1 MIRSLLKFIHLFDIL
16 KLFLIL
22 ALGFAA
28 AATYANADSNNES
41 SAEGKAA
48 QYQAGMDAAIAMLL
62 SNEPHAVSHFVDSQL
77 HSDVLQSFGGD
88 GRERYIG
95 YLSAE
100 KRFHGAFSLL
110 SLLPI
115 TPEQRYYEAKLHSHN
130 TELDYTLRLGF
141 SAEAPFKVST
151 ISLNYR
157 TVATDKAL
165 ARLSQQQV
173 VSELS
178 GYIDRLAGRGLFSG
192 TVLLADQ
199 QGVIY
204 QTAKGMADL
213 RYQVKNNTDTKFNL
227 ASMNKMFTAVSVL
240 QLVAEKKLALDDK
253 LINYVDRELFA
264 AGDFDSITIA
274 QLLTHTAGLG
284 WPNYP
289 DMSQNKLRNLNDH
302 RPFLKHLP
310 LNSPPGSRFSYSNEG
325 MLLLGMVIEAV
336 SGKSYDDYVQQHI
349 YAKAGMPNS
358 GNFDI
363 DGVTPNMAMGY
374 GYSQQLQSMQTN
386 WFIAGIKGSPAGGG
400 YSTIND
406 LYQFATAL
414 TQYQLLPRALT
425 EAAYSAK
432 PELNSAWY
440 GYGFSVQTNSHGR
453 VVGHSGA
460 FIGVS
465 SAMQIYLDKGY
476 TLVVLSNR
484 DFASEPVVAMADSLL
499 SRL

>member
-1 MIRSLLKFIHLFDIL
+1 MIRSLLKFIHLFDML
-16 KLFLIL
+16 KLFLTL

-28 AATYANADSNNES
+28 AATYANTVGDTDN

-62 SNEPHAVSHFVDSQL
+62 SNEPHAVSYFVDSQL

-95 YLSAE
+95 YLGAE
-100 KRFHGAFSLL
+100 KRFHGGFSLL
-110 SLLPI
+110 SLQPM

-157 TVATDKAL
+157 TVAADKAL
-165 ARLSQQQV
+165 AKLSQQQV
-173 VSELS
+173 VSELA

-199 QGVIY
+199 QGVLY

-253 LINYVDRELFA
+253 LIKYLDRELFA
-264 AGDFDSITIA
+264 AGDFDNITIA

-374 GYSQQLQSMQTN
+374 SYSQQLQSMQTN

-414 TQYQLLPRALT
+414 TQYQLLPKALT

-453 VVGHSGA
+453 IVGHSGA

-465 SAMQIYLDKGY
+465 SAMRIYLDKGY

-484 DFASEPVVAMADSLL
+484 DFASEPVMAMADRLL
-499 SRL
+499 GRL

>member
-1 MIRSLLKFIHLFDIL
+1 MIRSLLKFIQLFDML

-28 AATYANADSNNES
+28 AAACANTVGGTDNGAQSI
-41 SAEGKAA
+41 AA

-62 SNEPHAVSHFVDSQL
+62 SNEPQAVSHFVDSQL
-77 HSDVLQSFGGD
+77 HSDVLHSFGGE

-95 YLSAE
+95 YLNAE

-110 SLLPI
+110 SLLPM
-115 TPEQRYYEAKLHSHN
+115 TPQQRYYEAKLRSHN

-157 TVATDKAL
+157 AVAADKAL
-165 ARLSQQQV
+165 AKLSQQQV
-173 VSELS
+173 VSELA
-178 GYIDRLAGRGLFSG
+178 GYIDRLAGRELFSG

-199 QGVIY
+199 QGVLY

-213 RYQVKNNTDTKFNL
+213 RYQVKNTTDTKFNL

-253 LINYVDRELFA
+253 LTKYVDRELFA
-264 AGDFDSITIA
+264 DGDFDNITIA

-284 WPNYP
+284 WPDYP
-289 DMSQNKLRNLNDH
+289 DMSQNKLRNLHDH
-302 RPFLKHLP
+302 RALLKHLP
-310 LNSPPGSRFSYSNEG
+310 LNSSPGSRFSYSNEG

-336 SGKSYDDYVQQHI
+336 SGQRYDDYVQQQI
-349 YAKAGMPNS
+349 YAKAGMTNS

-363 DGVTPNMAMGY
+363 DGVTPNIAMGY
-374 GYSQQLQSMQTN
+374 AYSPQLQSMQAN
-386 WFIAGIKGSPAGGG
+386 WFIASIKGSPAGGG

-414 TQYQLLPRALT
+414 TQYQLIPKDLT

-432 PELNSAWY
+432 PELNSANY
-440 GYGFSVQTNSHGR
+440 GYGFSVRANQNGR
-453 VVGHSGA
+453 IVGHSGD

-465 SAMQIYLDKGY
+465 SAMRIYLDKGY
-476 TLVVLSNR
+476 TLIVLANR
-484 DFASEPVVAMADSLL
+484 DFASEPVMAMADSLL
-499 SRL
+499 GRL

>member
-1 MIRSLLKFIHLFDIL
+1 ML

-22 ALGFAA
+22 ALGFAT
-28 AATYANADSNNES
+28 AATYANTVGGTDN
-41 SAEGKAA
+41 SAEGKVA

-100 KRFHGAFSLL
+100 KRFHGAFTLL
-110 SLLPI
+110 SLQPM
-115 TPEQRYYEAKLHSHN
+115 TPEQRYYEAKLRSHN

-157 TVATDKAL
+157 TGAADKAL

-173 VSELS
+173 VSELA

-199 QGVIY
+199 QGVLY
-204 QTAKGMADL
+204 QTAKGMANL

-240 QLVAEKKLALDDK
+240 QLVAEKKLALEDK
-253 LINYVDRELFA
+253 LIKYLDRELFA
-264 AGDFDSITIA
+264 AGDFDNITIA

-284 WPNYP
+284 WPSYP

-325 MLLLGMVIEAV
+325 MLLLGMVVEAV

-374 GYSQQLQSMQTN
+374 FYSQQLQSMQTN
-386 WFIAGIKGSPAGGG
+386 WFMHAIKGSPAGGG

-414 TQYQLLPRALT
+414 TQYQLLPKALT

-453 VVGHSGA
+453 VVGHSGD

-465 SAMQIYLDKGY
+465 SAMRIYLDKGY
-476 TLVVLSNR
+476 TLIVLANR
-484 DFASEPVVAMADSLL
+484 DFASEPVVAMAETLL
-499 SRL
+499 GRL

>member
-1 MIRSLLKFIHLFDIL
+1 MIRSLLKFIHLFDIF
-16 KLFLIL
+16 KLFVVL

-28 AATYANADSNNES
+28 EATYATTVDGTDDSAQS
-41 SAEGKAA
+41 KAA
-48 QYQAGMDAAIAMLL
+48 QYQAGMDAAITMLL
-62 SNEPHAVSHFVDSQL
+62 SNEPQAVSHFVDSQL
-77 HSDVLQSFGGD
+77 HSDVLHSFGGE

-100 KRFHGAFSLL
+100 KRFHGTFTLL
-110 SLLPI
+110 SFQPL
-115 TPEQRYYEAKLHSHN
+115 TPQQGYYEAKLRSNN
-130 TELDYTLRLGF
+130 TELEYTLRLGF

-157 TVATDKAL
+157 TVVTDKAL
-165 ARLSQQQV
+165 AKLSQQQV
-173 VSELS
+173 VSEFA

-199 QGVIY
+199 QGVLL

-213 RYQVKNNTDTKFNL
+213 RYQVKNYTDTKFNL

-253 LINYVDRELFA
+253 LTKYLDRELFA
-264 AGDFDSITIA
+264 AGDFDNITIA

-289 DMSQNKLRNLNDH
+289 DMSQNKLRNVNDH
-302 RPFLKHLP
+302 RPLLKHLP
-310 LNSPPGSRFSYSNEG
+310 LSSPPGSRFSYSNEG

-349 YAKAGMPNS
+349 YAKAGMTNS

-363 DGVTPNMAMGY
+363 DGVTPNLAMGY
-374 GYSQQLQSMQTN
+374 FYSQQLQSMQTN
-386 WFIAGIKGSPAGGG
+386 WFIAGIKGGPAGGG

-414 TQYQLLPRALT
+414 TQYQLIPKDLT

-432 PELNSAWY
+432 PELNSANY
-440 GYGFSVQTNSHGR
+440 GYGFSVRANQNGR
-453 VVGHSGA
+453 IVGHSGD

-465 SAMQIYLDKGY
+465 SAMRIYLDKGY
-476 TLVVLSNR
+476 VLVVLSNR